1 MRRYVPAIRAAWAD
15 SADPVDWWWR
25 EDVVWVLERPMMKA
39 TGGLLFLE
47 RNSESPW
54 RSCMWNGECA
64 TDVGRCREL
73 RLVVLRIGKSGVKAE
88 AVIEHGYLN
97 FRAKYYIQVRHTEH
111 TTNAISLGNQRPTSL
126 RSRPAAVEGP
136 GSGQLLTASSTSSK
150 KVTLLWMD
158 VPPRT
163 TRTPGELALTCATI
177 FASSYVTPPT
187 MKMMISW
194 GLSRM

>member
-1 MRRYVPAIRAAWAD
+1 MGVPAIRVVWAD
-15 SADPVDWWWR
+15 SADLGDWWWK
-25 EDVVWVLERPMMKA
+25 EDVVWVLERPMKA
-39 TGGLLFLE
+39 TESLLFWG
-47 RNSESPW
+47 RSSESPW
-54 RSCMWNGECA
+54 RSCACNGECA
-64 TDVGRCREL
+64 GDNGEM
-73 RLVVLRIGKSGVKAE
+73 SGVGGWQFSALGNPGSRRKQLLDMDTL
-88 AVIEHGYLN
+88 I
-97 FRAKYYIQVRHTEH
+97 FRAKYYVQVRHTEH
-111 TTNAISLGNQRPTSL
+111 TTNAISSSHQRPTSL
-126 RSRPAAVEGP
+126 RSRPAVVEGP

-194 GLSRM
+194 GLSRI